1 MGPDTMADLCVACF
15 CTACGTCQEAME
27 IDDATG
33 ALLRVNPRKVGSD
46 NGRLRIDA
54 SNTIL
59 ERPEWRVVYTRFIDE
74 VIRDLQC
81 FIFVFSCFDVDT
93 VLPVPDLCLQLSR
106 EQQVALVQNNPVGK
120 SQLFNRLVLRAFRL
134 LFVEVR

>member
-74 VIRDLQC
+74 LIRYLQC
-81 FIFVFSCFDVDT
+81 FIFVFSCPVSSKSHLFRIILSAKANCSTDSFSAPSGFSSSRCDSTCAASTT
-93 VLPVPDLCLQLSR
+93 VIIPH
-106 EQQVALVQNNPVGK
+106 
-120 SQLFNRLVLRAFRL
+120 
-134 LFVEVR
+134 